1 MIDKEN
7 LSHIS
12 SYQTLSEATNLRSFK
27 PRARTKLVKKVVAY
41 APVGVELLTAIPLWA
56 QICAQLFNELRA
68 GLITFPIFVRCQRLI
83 ARNDRELFS
92 SNRGI
97 SHLNEACRI
106 DELSRGSILGYEI
119 LTF

>member
-1 MIDKEN
+1 M
-7 LSHIS
+7 
-12 SYQTLSEATNLRSFK
+12 
-27 PRARTKLVKKVVAY
+27 LVFLVAFVGIGGNGRIEWDDVV
-41 APVGVELLTAIPLWA
+41 VGCGMWVGRGLTAIPLRA

-68 GLITFPIFVRCQRLI
+68 SLITFPIFVRCQRLI

-119 LTF
+119 LTFN

>member
-1 MIDKEN
+1 MLPTCGRFKKHLITA
-7 LSHIS
+7 LP
-12 SYQTLSEATNLRSFK
+12 LR
-27 PRARTKLVKKVVAY
+27 
-41 APVGVELLTAIPLWA
+41 A

-68 GLITFPIFVRCQRLI
+68 SLITFPIFVRCQRLI

-97 SHLNEACRI
+97 SHLNEACCI
-106 DELSRGSILGYEI
+106 DELSRGSILGYEF